1 MIRQALFAALVSG
14 ALALGAGQGSFG
26 GAHAQSVTYAPA
38 PSENLVRLQE
48 RVGELEQM
56 LRQATGESERLGV
69 ELRRVQ
75 SKNALLERQLA
86 DALGQGGTPAV
97 APGAPAAASGAGQ
110 LGTLPAAQA
119 PVDSAQLLQDAT
131 RYLQLGRYA
140 ESEAAFAAFAQ
151 ANPQSPDAP
160 EARYFVGRTQVAQRR
175 FPDAA
180 DTFVAFL
187 KDYPAAARAPDA
199 WTMLGVSLKGM
210 DKADQACAVF
220 RDLPVKYPRA
230 SPAVRNLAVAEARAA
245 NCPAR

>member
-1 MIRQALFAALVSG
+1 MIRQALFAVLAFG
-14 ALALGAGQGSFG
+14 ALALGAGQGATG
-26 GAHAQSVTYAPA
+26 GARAQSVTYAPA

-69 ELRRVQ
+69 ELRRAQ
-75 SKNALLERQLA
+75 TKNALLERQLA
-86 DALGQGGTPAV
+86 DALGQGGTPAAV
-97 APGAPAAASGAGQ
+97 GAPAAIPGAGQ

-119 PVDSAQLLQDAT
+119 PADPAQLLQDAT

-210 DKADQACAVF
+210 DKVEQACAVF